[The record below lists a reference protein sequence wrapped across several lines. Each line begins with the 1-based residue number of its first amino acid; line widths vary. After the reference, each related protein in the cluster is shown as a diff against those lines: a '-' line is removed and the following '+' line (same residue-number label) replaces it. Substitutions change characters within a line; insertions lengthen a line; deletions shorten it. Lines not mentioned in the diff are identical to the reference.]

1 MLREDKSRYGQL
13 FEDTNKSDFVGR
25 DEYPETING
34 AYELLVRTSRQ
45 FGGIILRGGR
55 RFFRNERGHG
65 VRTSV
70 VFTQERGNQ
79 GERKYTSGNN

>member
-1 MLREDKSRYGQL
+1 MGQP
-13 FEDTNKSDFVGR
+13 FEDMSKAGFVGR
-25 DEYPETING
+25 YECPETING

-45 FGGIILRGGR
+45 FGGSILRGGIR
-55 RFFRNERGHG
+55 VFRNERGHG